1 MALLSKSC
9 PVTDCDYQTVHI
21 FNFVDDQVKVDMKYL
36 NVITPERMLQ
46 LLIVGIESPIYKRAV
61 ILNINKNQ
69 QQFTT

>member
-1 MALLSKSC
+1 MALLYKSC
-9 PVTDCDYQTVHI
+9 PVTDYDYQTVHI
-21 FNFVDDQVKVDMKYL
+21 FSFVDDQVKVDMKYL

-61 ILNINKNQ
+61 ILNINKHQ